1 MQGGWVVAMSPLSV
15 TLFPTTTPPLFLAD
29 LCSDPSSRFQKKKPI
44 DSISKRA
51 TPANEETAAGQIL
64 WGERQDAS

>member
-1 MQGGWVVAMSPLSV
+1 MQ
-15 TLFPTTTPPLFLAD
+15 
-29 LCSDPSSRFQKKKPI
+29 I

-64 WGERQDAS
+64 WGERQDASWEKDTSPDSIPQVFSVTLQTSCSLFLCYFL